1 MSDTTPSRFSELPS
15 VDITPPRKKAKVTVR
30 EIVIEAM
37 VYIHQKGEKKNQ
49 KTGRG
54 GITWAMPKTAN
65 SQMEA
70 AVMPVDLTKDFM

>member
-1 MSDTTPSRFSELPS
+1 M
-15 VDITPPRKKAKVTVR
+15 R